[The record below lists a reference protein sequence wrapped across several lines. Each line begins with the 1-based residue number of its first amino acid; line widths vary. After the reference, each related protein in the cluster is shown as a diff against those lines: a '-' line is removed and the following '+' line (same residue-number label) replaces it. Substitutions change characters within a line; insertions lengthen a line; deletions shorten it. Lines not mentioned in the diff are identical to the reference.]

1 MTQVL
6 ISLVQIA
13 RLRRDPSVLPA
24 SATLLVTMAIAY
36 AGSSAVQSWLLH
48 QGDRLLA
55 RTAADLALTLAIFW
69 VVLAVTR
76 RLYRYRQTMNAVLGV
91 SVLLTPVLMLLIAL
105 QQPTDMYYPIKLMA
119 WAGSIAVIVWYT
131 LIIGH
136 ILKSALEIGFVTS
149 IAIAITTVIAA
160 NAALDRLFPVT
171 A

>member
-6 ISLVQIA
+6 ISLVNIA

-24 SATLLVTMAIAY
+24 SIALLFLMSVAY
-36 AGSSAVQSWLLH
+36 AAGSALQSWLLY
-48 QGDRLLA
+48 GSDRLLA
-55 RTAADLALTLAIFW
+55 RTAADLGLTFAIFW
-69 VVLAVTR
+69 FVLAVTR
-76 RLYRYRQTMNAVLGV
+76 RLHRYRQTMNAVLGT

-105 QQPTDMYYPIKLMA
+105 QQPAAVYYPVKLVA

-136 ILKSALEIGFVTS
+136 ILRSAIEIGFVTS

-160 NAALDRLFPVT
+160 NAVLGKLFPM
-171 A
+171 AA